1 MNHAKYIVTEQGMI
15 VFPSHM
21 NHDDVA
27 RKFTDPRM
35 DVKEQVISAGFCG
48 LCPTIDGEIVYGCF
62 GESKN
67 LNKHAREKEDAQM
80 LQRLLDP
87 LSCFR

>member
-1 MNHAKYIVTEQGMI
+1 MI
-15 VFPSHM
+15 VFPPHM

-35 DVKEQVISAGFCG
+35 DVKEQVISAGFCD
-48 LCPTIDGEIVYGCF
+48 LSTTVDGEIAYGCF
-62 GESKN
+62 GESTS
-67 LNKHAREKEDAQM
+67 LNKHARGKEDSQM
-80 LQRLLDP
+80 LERLLDP